1 VKINFLYIIILS
13 TFFSCT
19 NTKSYKVHGTIIE
32 IRKELNQLLIHHD
45 EIPGFMMKMTMPFNL
60 ADSQDVNRFKIG
72 DSLKFTFV
80 VSKDDAFAKDLNY
93 AGIGTLP
100 NNNDF
105 FDDEYE
111 ALDIGEIFTD
121 ITLLDI
127 DSNKVL
133 LSNSDGKFRLITY
146 IFTRCPMPN
155 MCPAAVVKNQ
165 YLAQEF
171 IDESKIELILISFD
185 YIYDT
190 PSILKKKYYNIL
202 KSNSNI
208 KIYSSYGHVN
218 DIFTLAGQSFV
229 SFWGIDEN
237 DIGHSMR
244 SVLLDPER
252 RFMKAYEGLDWKPE
266 TTKMD
271 IVNLLKTYS
280 NNK

>member
-1 VKINFLYIIILS
+1 MKINFLYIIILS

>member
-1 VKINFLYIIILS
+1 
-13 TFFSCT
+13 
-19 NTKSYKVHGTIIE
+19 
-32 IRKELNQLLIHHD
+32 
-45 EIPGFMMKMTMPFNL
+45 MKMTMPFNL

-252 RFMKAYEGLDWKPE
+252 RFMKAYEGLEWKPE

>member
-252 RFMKAYEGLDWKPE
+252 RFMKAYEGLEWKPE